1 MKNLF
6 FALLLS
12 FISFNAFC
20 QNADATIATPNFNFG
35 YLGNIMTSGL
45 WIPNSTKNIAIK
57 GSVYLFP
64 SFTGQYNVQTKN
76 GESRQLFNL
85 NFNLKT
91 RTLESLI
98 SKDSVFQYDLGQFD
112 YIINSNN
119 KYKVR
124 NVGEFQ
130 GLSLEIYS
138 SEKIQLY
145 KEIAIAVEQG
155 VLNPMTQTMI
165 SEDKYVQV
173 FSYYFYS
180 NGKVVKIKLNKSDI
194 LKQLSDKKDIIKKY
208 ASENDFSFS
217 NENDVAKI
225 LKHYDAL

>member
-20 QNADATIATPNFNFG
+20 QSSAASKATPNFNFG
-35 YLGNIMTSGL
+35 YQGNIMTSGL
-45 WIPNSTKNIAIK
+45 WIPNSQKNTDIK

-64 SFTGQYNVQTKN
+64 NFTGQYNVITKN

-91 RTLESLI
+91 KTLESLI

-112 YIINSNN
+112 YIINANN
-119 KYKVR
+119 KYKV
-124 NVGEFQ
+124 NSIGELQ
-130 GLSLEIYS
+130 GLSLEIYNS
-138 SEKIQLY
+138 DKIQLF
-145 KEIAIAVEQG
+145 KEFSINIEKG
-155 VLNPMTQTMI
+155 VVNPMTQTMI
-165 SEDKYVQV
+165 SDDKYVQT

-180 NGKVVKIKLNKSDI
+180 NGKAVKIKLNKSDI
-194 LKQLSDKKDIIKKY
+194 LKQLADKKDVIKKY

-217 NENDVAKI
+217 SENDVAKI
-225 LKHYDAL
+225 LKHYEAL